1 MQKLWSDLAWD
12 QLEDW
17 SGRDKKTYRKI
28 CQLIKSID
36 RNGYSCIGKP
46 EPLKNDRAGWWS
58 VRIDDFNRLV
68 FKIEDGEIVISSCM
82 GHYM

>member
-1 MQKLWSDLAWD
+1 MKKLWSDLAWD

-36 RNGYSCIGKP
+36 RNGYFCLGKP
-46 EPLKNDRAGWWS
+46 EPLKNNQSGWWS

-68 FKIEDGEIVISSCM
+68 FKIEDDQIVIASCM
-82 GHYM
+82 GHYE